1 MKKIVLG
8 IATLAMMAS
17 CTTLRQSTVSTVDV
31 NTAVSN
37 QSTADLIVAD
47 AKISH
52 IYVPEGKEKKASM
65 NTILNNAVYEALKE
79 NGNADVLVNFQYQA
93 TVTKKLWFN
102 RKVQKVVITGYPA
115 TYKNF
120 KNK

>member
-1 MKKIVLG
+1 
-8 IATLAMMAS
+8 
-17 CTTLRQSTVSTVDV
+17 
-31 NTAVSN
+31 
-37 QSTADLIVAD
+37 
-47 AKISH
+47 
-52 IYVPEGKEKKASM
+52 M